1 MSAWS
6 VFSKNVSFC
15 GLKKTRQCVDKSETE
30 KIALSTRHVIVLRQH
45 TVTMEAY
52 LSLQSADED
61 LLSLQLLLL
70 LQQRLLQL
78 LHPQL
83 AVLTQL
89 LLQAQLSSSLRG
101 RLQGLPQ
108 LQTHTHTCTY
118 TFTANINK
126 HWCLPGE
133 LLWYLGCLSASFLE
147 PVTKTSKVRDCRKS
161 FSASC
166 LNKRLTDMMRCTLC
180 TPQLLALSK

>member
-1 MSAWS
+1 MWTKVKHRENSS
-6 VFSKNVSFC
+6 RYNV
-15 GLKKTRQCVDKSETE
+15 
-30 KIALSTRHVIVLRQH
+30 IALHQH
-45 TVTMEAY
+45 TVAMEAY

-70 LQQRLLQL
+70 LQQRLLQF

-89 LLQAQLSSSLRG
+89 LLQAQLGSSLRG

-108 LQTHTHTCTY
+108 LQTCAHTH

-126 HWCLPGE
+126 NSCLPGE
-133 LLWYLGCLSASFLE
+133 LL
-147 PVTKTSKVRDCRKS
+147 
-161 FSASC
+161 
-166 LNKRLTDMMRCTLC
+166 
-180 TPQLLALSK
+180 